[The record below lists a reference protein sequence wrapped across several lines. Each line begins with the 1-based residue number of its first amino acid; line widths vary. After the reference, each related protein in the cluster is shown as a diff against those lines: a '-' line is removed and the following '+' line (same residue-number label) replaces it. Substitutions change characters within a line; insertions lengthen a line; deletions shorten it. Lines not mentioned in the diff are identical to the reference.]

1 MRWIEAAIPT
11 RSEEIDELGLRL
23 VELGVGGF
31 SIEDEADFKGFLEHN
46 HQYWDYVDEGLD
58 AHFSGLSQIKF
69 YLPDDEEGKKKLGEL
84 REALGRLFSIS
95 YVEDSDWENNWR
107 EYYKPL
113 EIGEKL
119 LIVPEWDREERDG
132 RISLVLDPGLL
143 FGTGSHATTRMCL
156 CALQEVSPAGRRV
169 LDLGCGSGI
178 LGIGA
183 CLLGC
188 KSLTGCDID
197 PKAPDVAAANAALNG
212 IGPDRFRIYAGDI
225 LSDEALQQSIG
236 GGYEIVLANIVAD
249 VIIPLSAIA
258 PRFLTKPG
266 IFITS
271 GIIDG
276 REDEVMR
283 ALTDNGFTII
293 DHKHEDE
300 WHCLVCI
307 NM

>member
-11 RSEEIDELGLRL
+11 KSEEIEELGLKL
-23 VELGVGGF
+23 VELGIDGF
-31 SIEDEADFKGFLEHN
+31 SIEDENDFKDFLENN

-69 YLPDDEEGKKKLGEL
+69 YLPDDEDGKKQLSAV
-84 REALGRLFSIS
+84 RAALGRLFSIS

-113 EIGEKL
+113 EIGERL
-119 LIVPEWDREERDG
+119 LIVPEWDRQSREG
-132 RISLVLDPGLL
+132 RVSLVLDPGLL

-156 CALQEVSPAGRRV
+156 CALQEIDVRGRKV

-183 CLLGC
+183 SLLGC
-188 KSLTGCDID
+188 RELVGCDID

-212 IGPDRFRIYAGDI
+212 ITGKRFKIRAGDI
-225 LSDEALQQSIG
+225 LSDSALQAEIG
-236 GGYEIVLANIVAD
+236 GGYDVVLANIVAD

-258 PRFLTKPG
+258 GSFMTRPG

-276 REDEVMR
+276 REGEVMR
-283 ALTDNGFTII
+283 ALSENGFTII